1 MLKISNHKA
10 HVSAGAEPQV
20 RPNNLLRKDARPHLD
35 DNSLLHELQVHQ
47 MELEMQNEMLLK
59 AQAELEETSDRY
71 TDLFDFAPISY
82 ITLSEDG
89 RISEANLAATAQLAG
104 ERDSLIGHYFAEFLD
119 PDDHERWMRHVNA
132 GWQRPGTRLPEFELL
147 LRENG
152 QALFSAELHCMVT
165 ARPGA
170 SASLRIALFDTTE
183 RRAVAAEMERLAYFD
198 SLTQLP
204 NRRLFQDRL
213 EQAVTASKRSGRYG
227 AVLFLDLD
235 GFKILNDTHGHD
247 AGDHLLIE
255 IAHRL
260 RTNLREGDTVARI
273 GGDEFVMILER
284 LDLSEAGAAQF
295 AQEVGEKLKR
305 IISISFDPEGIEL
318 QCTVSIGVRLF
329 GPTAQVDDLLK
340 QADQAL
346 YQAKRAG
353 RNQISFFNST
363 D

>member
-1 MLKISNHKA
+1 MLKKSDHKA
-10 HVSAGAEPQV
+10 QVNAMLEPRERRKSLQNGARFRQQ
-20 RPNNLLRKDARPHLD
+20 DS
-35 DNSLLHELQVHQ
+35 SLLHELQVHQ
-47 MELEMQNEMLLK
+47 IELEMQNIMLRK
-59 AQAELEETSDRY
+59 TQIELEETSNRY
-71 TDLFDFAPISY
+71 ADLFDFAPISY

-89 RISEANLAATAQLAG
+89 QICEANLAATAQLAG
-104 ERDSLIGHYFAEFLD
+104 DRETLVGYSFVEFLD
-119 PDDHERWMRHVNA
+119 PDDLSRWAQHVST
-132 GWQRPGTRLPEFELL
+132 GWKIPGTRLPELELL
-147 LRENG
+147 LKDKG
-152 QALFSAELHCMVT
+152 QPLFPVELHCMVT
-165 ARPGA
+165 ARPGT
-170 SASLRIALFDTTE
+170 SSSLRIALFDTTE
-183 RRAVAAEMERLAYFD
+183 RRAAAAEMERFAYFD

-260 RTNLREGDTVARI
+260 RTSLREGDTVARI

-284 LDLSEAGAAQF
+284 LDLSEASATQF
-295 AQEVGEKLKR
+295 AQEVAEKLKR
-305 IISISFDPEGIEL
+305 IISLSFDPEGIEL

-329 GPTAQVDDLLK
+329 GPTAQVDDILK

-353 RNQISFFNST
+353 RNQISFFNTT